1 MMRGV
6 DQPMRI
12 EREGQI
18 EEIMLCVNYISVKL
32 EERIMMIK
40 AKQLGYKLNI
50 KKNQRKELNLGN
62 LLQGTELIEV
72 PVVESE

>member
-1 MMRGV
+1 MGGV

-12 EREGQI
+12 EREEQI
-18 EEIMLCVNYISVKL
+18 EEIMLYVNYISVKL
-32 EERIMMIK
+32 GERIMMIK

-62 LLQGTELIEV
+62 LLQGTEFIEV